1 MTEAVGFQPDTGP
14 TLQPLGGNEV
24 GMSDHVKIQLYSAPW
39 CPDCTVAVRFL
50 DGLGVDYEVVNIDE
64 VEGAAER
71 LEQETGKKGI
81 PFLVVGDQWVRAY
94 TPGGGAFPEED
105 IVRAIDGPRESS
117 R

>member
-1 MTEAVGFQPDTGP
+1 MTEK
-14 TLQPLGGNEV
+14 LR
-24 GMSDHVKIQLYSAPW
+24 IQLYSAPW
-39 CPDCTVAVRFL
+39 CPDCTVATRFL
-50 DGLGVDYEVVNIDE
+50 DGRGIEYEVVNIDE

-94 TPGGGAFPEED
+94 TPGGGAFPEEE
-105 IVRAIDGPRESS
+105 ILRAIEGPRESS

>member
-1 MTEAVGFQPDTGP
+1 
-14 TLQPLGGNEV
+14 
-24 GMSDHVKIQLYSAPW
+24 MSDQAKIQLYSAPW

-50 DGLGVDYEVVNIDE
+50 DGLGVEYDVVNIDE

-105 IVRAIDGPRESS
+105 IIRAIEGPRESS